1 MYEFGLQKSFRSIET
16 YIYIYI
22 HIKNSEILKNF
33 DQYVLRLTTSECTAK
48 LEYKEASANKHEASD
63 GK

>member
-1 MYEFGLQKSFRSIET
+1 MNLVCKNHFDQLRH
-16 YIYIYI
+16 IYIYI